1 MKSVIKTPT
10 QIKNIT
16 ESCKYL
22 TELLYT
28 LKDETKAGISLIELE
43 EFADQWIKKR
53 NLKGAFKGFEWF
65 PANLCLSVNDCVVH
79 GIPDDTILKN
89 GDLLKIDAGLI
100 YEKGVS
106 DSAISVI
113 VGDASANPLGADLI
127 RATKASLD
135 RGVATIKTGGFA
147 YDYSKTVHNTIIN
160 EGFRVLKTLS
170 GHGVGNDV
178 HEMPLFLNYPA
189 ATMKKIQWTPGM
201 IVALEPITAVESDDV
216 VYHDI
221 NDWNLYC
228 RKGDLGA
235 QWEYTVLI
243 TENGP
248 EILAG
253 VTEDWY

>member
-1 MKSVIKTPT
+1 M
-10 QIKNIT
+10 
-16 ESCKYL
+16 
-22 TELLYT
+22 
-28 LKDETKAGISLIELE
+28 
-43 EFADQWIKKR
+43 
-53 NLKGAFKGFEWF
+53 
-65 PANLCLSVNDCVVH
+65 
-79 GIPDDTILKN
+79 KN

-201 IVALEPITAVESDDV
+201 VVALEPITAVESDDV
-216 VYHDI
+216 VYHES
-221 NDWNLYC
+221 DWNLYC

>member
-1 MKSVIKTPT
+1 MKNLIKTPV
-10 QIKNIT
+10 QIQNIKD
-16 ESCKYL
+16 SSKYL

-28 LKDETKAGISLIELE
+28 LKDQTRAGVSLLELE
-43 EFADQWIKKR
+43 AFADERITKR
-53 NLKGAFKGFEWF
+53 NLKGAFKGFEGF

-79 GIPDDTILKN
+79 GIPDETILKN
-89 GDLLKIDAGLI
+89 WDLLKIDAGII
-100 YEKGVS
+100 YNKAVS
-106 DSAISVI
+106 DSAISLI

-127 RATKASLD
+127 RATKESLD

-147 YDYSKTVHNTIIN
+147 YDYAKAVHTHIMN

-170 GHGVGNDV
+170 GHSVGNEV

-189 ATMKKIQWTPGM
+189 AAMKKIEWKPGM
-201 IVALEPITAVESDDV
+201 VVALEPITAVESDDV
-216 VYHDI
+216 VYRDV